1 MRVLNRRATSTLFA
15 LGVSGLLLLSSCK
28 ADDFARGFAS
38 NPGQRQD
45 EWQQPVASQ
54 VDVLFVIDTSCSME
68 DEQEAL
74 AASGPSF
81 TDFFMDSGIP
91 LHIGATSTNVF
102 EDDTEGLDG
111 ALAGDPI
118 FISEETPDLEQAFT
132 DLTNM
137 GIDFNHRREKGLHA
151 AWVALEELGD
161 TTNAGFER
169 EDANLVVIIVS
180 DEPDLSATDDETADD
195 WINWED
201 FSDWLDEY
209 KGPDTAHRTQ
219 LSAIV
224 GISEDGIDDLENGC
238 NQNEDG
244 DGGQSDTQGAKRGD
258 GYLEAAVKTEGAYQS
273 ICTEDWGLVLS
284 RMGLRAAG
292 LMDTFVLSDI
302 PVQES
307 IEMTVS
313 GQPENRWTL
322 VVEQDENGPTSA
334 ALYFEDPGAIP
345 QAGAQVVV
353 EYRVFGSE

>member
-137 GIDFNHRREKGLHA
+137 GIDFNHR
-151 AWVALEELGD
+151 
-161 TTNAGFER
+161 
-169 EDANLVVIIVS
+169 
-180 DEPDLSATDDETADD
+180 
-195 WINWED
+195 
-201 FSDWLDEY
+201 
-209 KGPDTAHRTQ
+209 
-219 LSAIV
+219 
-224 GISEDGIDDLENGC
+224 
-238 NQNEDG
+238 
-244 DGGQSDTQGAKRGD
+244 
-258 GYLEAAVKTEGAYQS
+258 
-273 ICTEDWGLVLS
+273 
-284 RMGLRAAG
+284 
-292 LMDTFVLSDI
+292 
-302 PVQES
+302 
-307 IEMTVS
+307 
-313 GQPENRWTL
+313 
-322 VVEQDENGPTSA
+322 
-334 ALYFEDPGAIP
+334 
-345 QAGAQVVV
+345 
-353 EYRVFGSE
+353 